1 MEYHYPGLS
10 AVLHGSVSP
19 STCSLTLYGGTSIG
33 LSVGSVKG
41 SMLWVR
47 TGGTR
52 SLDSLGLAP
61 SKISFIRAR
70 QT

>member
-10 AVLHGSVSP
+10 AVLHGCVSA

-41 SMLWVR
+41 SMLWV
-47 TGGTR
+47 
-52 SLDSLGLAP
+52 
-61 SKISFIRAR
+61 
-70 QT
+70 